1 MKKNLFILTIIMII
15 LSGCA
20 MVNTSTSGLTNESF
34 LEFIGNP
41 QKYKGGVDVTIDEA
55 TSFKAL
61 VYNREPDRTK
71 GKVYAIPTGK
81 HLVTVTFQNNVI
93 YKQQIFLSTQETRKV
108 ELP

>member
-1 MKKNLFILTIIMII
+1 MKKNIFILAITIIM

-20 MVNTSTSGLTNESF
+20 MVNTSTSGLANESF

-41 QKYKGGVDVTIDEA
+41 KTYKGGVDVTIDEKK
-55 TSFKAL
+55 TFKAE
-61 VYNREPDRTK
+61 VFNREPDRTK

-81 HLVTVTFQNNVI
+81 HVVTVIFNNTVI

>member
-1 MKKNLFILTIIMII
+1 MKKNLFIIAITLI
-15 LSGCA
+15 LFSGCA
-20 MVNTSTSGLTNESF
+20 MVNTSTSGLPKESF

-41 QKYKGGVDVTIDEA
+41 QKYNGGVDVTVDEKA
-55 TSFKAL
+55 PFKAL
-61 VYNREPDRTK
+61 VYNNHPDHTK

-81 HLVTVTFQNNVI
+81 HAVTVTFNNTVI

>member
-1 MKKNLFILTIIMII
+1 MKKNLFILAITMIM

-20 MVNTSTSGLTNESF
+20 MVNTSTSGLTKESF
-34 LEFIGNP
+34 LEFIGSP
-41 QKYKGGVDVTIDEA
+41 QKYRGGVDVTIDEK
-55 TSFKAL
+55 TTFKAD
-61 VYNREPDRTK
+61 VFNREPDRTK

-81 HLVTVTFQNNVI
+81 HVVTVTFNNTVI